1 MKVGVFDMGGAGWT
15 GGLTYLRNLAQAVKT
30 TIPEQLSL
38 VLVRKGG
45 SGSKGQDWATS
56 YFDDI
61 LEVEPFGGAGR
72 PLREFIRRGLSI
84 LAGGD
89 VLDSRRLEKAFRARR
104 FQAVFGN
111 GLTQKFKLPS
121 VGWFPDFQ
129 HVHLP
134 GFFTRKDILLR
145 DLCVKRMA
153 RNCTLMVFSSAH
165 ARNCF
170 QGLHPAQAAKARIL
184 RFVAHLPPAV
194 MQADPAYVVPKYRL
208 PEKFIYLPNQLWV
221 HKDHLTAFTAVK
233 LLAQQDRRI
242 SLVCSGNLSDAGR
255 PGHKDRRIPVYQ
267 GQRPVRPHLMSW
279 EWWILTDVH
288 ALIRQACCVLNP
300 SLYEGW
306 STTVE
311 ETKTIGKPMV
321 LSDLEVH
328 REQDPPATL
337 YFEPKNAAMLAEM
350 MAKAW
355 DSYPA
360 GPNREMEQ
368 RAAEQYAGRS
378 RAFAQAFADICREA
392 VELRGASS
400 GKHL

>member
-61 LEVEPFGGAGR
+61 IEVEPFGGAGR
-72 PLREFIRRGLSI
+72 PLRELIRRGLAL

-89 VLDSRRLEKAFRARR
+89 VLDSRRFEKAFRARHI
-104 FQAVFGN
+104 QAVFGN
-111 GLTQKFKLPS
+111 RLTQKFKLPS

-134 GFFTRKDILLR
+134 EFFTRRDILLR

-153 RNCTLMVFSSAH
+153 RNCTLMVFSSDH
-165 ARNCF
+165 ARKCF
-170 QGLHPAQAAKARIL
+170 QGLYPAQAPKARIL
-184 RFVAHLPPAV
+184 RFVAHLPPTV
-194 MQADPAYVVPKYRL
+194 MQTDPAYVVPKYRL
-208 PEKFIYLPNQLWV
+208 PDKFIYLPNQLWV
-221 HKDHLTAFTAVK
+221 HKDHLTAFAAVR
-233 LLAQQDRRI
+233 LLAQQNRSV
-242 SLVCSGNLSDAGR
+242 SLVCSGNLSDGGHS
-255 PGHKDRRIPVYQ
+255 GHKDRVFQYIKENGLSDRIF
-267 GQRPVRPHLMSW
+267 
-279 EWWILTDVH
+279 ILGMVDFDDVH

-360 GPNREMEQ
+360 GPNRELEQ

-378 RAFAQAFADICREA
+378 RAFAQTFADICREA
-392 VELRGASS
+392 VELRGGAT
-400 GKHL
+400 GTNL